1 MDLGSKLVFMLK
13 HVIVDTHFRD
23 TFFLQAR
30 FMYYVLFYSFK
41 AWPKPMR
48 LIGEIKE
55 VWFRGY
61 ESFPFGPF
69 A

>member
-41 AWPKPMR
+41 AWPKPMQ
-48 LIGEIKE
+48 LIGEIEE
-55 VWFRGY
+55 V
-61 ESFPFGPF
+61 
-69 A
+69 